1 MKKLFTLGSLLL
13 LGFIPWTGAMGE
25 NLTTLNAEASGK
37 VFTIKTE
44 RGYWYADGTQNRIA
58 ASKGDFATAPYDN
71 IDFPNSDVMSK
82 FTFVKATNQDAYFL
96 YNIDNSKWVKMN
108 GTRLDL
114 SATVDGASEVA
125 LAATTGGRAET
136 YPHCIY
142 FGGNQANMYGVS
154 PGWTPDVTKWS
165 DTGDQGNNSLFTIVE
180 PNVEEATLASLTS
193 QVDAV
198 MNRIYSVSSRVAGK
212 KFTIGGARGYWK
224 ADPSNSYV
232 TSTTNQAEAT
242 NFAIINHG
250 DRYFLFDADHGK
262 WVTPVSGTPGTGT
275 GLALSTSPTLAEVS
289 LVNSTNSAAAT
300 YPSVVTF
307 FYGSRQYGISTG
319 YTPSVISYN
328 DLADAGNAAALT
340 LTGSIVDEGE
350 MESLRDA
357 ISKHYVTPFVVST
370 GTDPNK
376 WVWYHVTLRGNKY
389 LHVVEGNNRPQV
401 STAFENTDA
410 YKWAFVAGDNRDFTP
425 FSFQMFNKALG
436 AEKNV
441 KGDGQMG
448 NASDANDN
456 LIISMGGQ
464 DGSGF
469 NLRTG
474 VASSNTN
481 YFNDVNSTLGNWNH
495 GNASTDNGSTF
506 RVQLAEGLV
515 TFQNLLAIENNAYGY
530 MGATEAGLVG
540 GAQSVGLQNVV
551 YVNATE
557 AGKVSLQFEGKYAQ
571 TVSESAQ
578 VGLGESPVAFTAGR
592 ATFFPYQI
600 TLGTGGNRAFLHEA
614 GSQSHKVVGWETGA
628 RATNWQAAPAQGVQ
642 MTANAVG
649 DKFYA
654 TLHAPF
660 ALQLTGATAYTAK
673 VNLAKNALELTAV
686 EGNTVPANTGV
697 VVVADAA
704 TYTVTPVLS
713 SAPALESDLTG
724 VNFAT
729 TWDVE
734 NLSLGRSDNVPG
746 FYKWQGTSLAANKA
760 YLPASKLGTSG
771 ARGLV
776 LDFGTATAID
786 DVKAQSGKTGKVFN
800 LQGQQVGDNYRGIV
814 IVNGKKVI
822 K

>member
-13 LGFIPWTGAMGE
+13 LGFIPWMGAMAE

-58 ASKGDFATAPYDN
+58 ASKGDFETAPYSN

-154 PGWTPDVTKWS
+154 PGWTPDVTKWN

-180 PNVEEATLASLTS
+180 PNVSAETLASLTS

-198 MNRIYSVSSRVAGK
+198 TNRIYSVSSRVAGK
-212 KFTIGGARGYWK
+212 KFTIGGTRGYWK

-232 TSTTNQAEAT
+232 TSTTNKAEAT

-250 DRYFLFDADHGK
+250 ERYFLYDADHNK

-275 GLALSTSPTLAEVS
+275 GLALSASPTLAEVG
-289 LVNSTNSAAAT
+289 LINSTNSEADT

-328 DLADAGNAAALT
+328 DLSDAGNAAALA
-340 LTGSIVDEGE
+340 LTGTSVENLD
-350 MESLRDA
+350 SLRTA
-357 ISKHYVTPFVVST
+357 IANSYVTPFVVST
-370 GTDPNK
+370 GNDPSK
-376 WVWYHVTLRGNKY
+376 WVWYHLTLRGNKY
-389 LHVVEGNNRPQV
+389 VHVEGNNARPVV
-401 STAFENTDA
+401 STEFANTDE
-410 YKWAFVAGDNRDFTP
+410 YKWAFVAGDNRGFTP
-425 FSFQMFNKALG
+425 FSFKIYNKKLG
-436 AEKNV
+436 TAKTM
-441 KGDGQMG
+441 KGDAQM
-448 NASDANDN
+448 ASASSGNDN

-469 NLRTG
+469 NFRTG

-481 YFNDVNSTLGNWNH
+481 YIHDLSGNLNTWNTS
-495 GNASTDNGSTF
+495 AARTDNGSTF

-571 TVSESAQ
+571 TVSESTQ
-578 VGLGESPVAFTAGR
+578 VGLGESPVAFTTGR

-628 RATNWQAAPAQGVQ
+628 RATNWQVAPAQDIQ

-673 VNLAKNALELTAV
+673 VNLAKNTLELTAV

-697 VVVADAA
+697 VVVSDAA
-704 TYTVTPVLS
+704 TYSVTPVQS
-713 SAPALESDLTG
+713 VAKALDTDLVG
-724 VNFAT
+724 VNADT
-729 TWDVE
+729 AWDRN
-734 NLSLGRSDNVPG
+734 NLSLGRNNGVAG
-746 FYKWQGTSLAANKA
+746 FYKWSGTTLAANKA
-760 YLPASKLGTSG
+760 YLPASKLSESG
-771 ARGLV
+771 ARGLAF
-776 LDFGTATAID
+776 DFGGTTAIQG
-786 DVKAQSGKTGKVFN
+786 VETQNGKTGKVFN
-800 LQGQQVGDNYRGIV
+800 LQGQQVGDSYRGIV